1 MNEKKILKINPNL
14 DIFYSKYRV
23 LNANEFEGKPLLA
36 FTGIGNPEN
45 FFKLMSQ
52 NNLNIKKKMVFPDH
66 YQFKKNEITEIINE
80 SNKHMYHLV
89 TTEKDYLRIAHFNF
103 SKIKFLKINLEIDNL
118 EKLIDKILKLYD

>member
-1 MNEKKILKINPNL
+1 MLSFIFIYLSSIIIL
-14 DIFYSKYRV
+14 
-23 LNANEFEGKPLLA
+23 
-36 FTGIGNPEN
+36 
-45 FFKLMSQ
+45 
-52 NNLNIKKKMVFPDH
+52 FP
-66 YQFKKNEITEIINE
+66 KKNEITEIINE